1 MIYIELIHILLHV
14 NNQQGHLDHLEIY
27 HRHERVSCIKTV
39 REALL
44 ESFKCKFV
52 CAADHRRG
60 AKHDEDYDEKLL
72 TSCQLVYGPNF
83 GSEHRTIT
91 EVLELQEVQLFVLEG
106 KKVGGF
112 EAGHASLDDMKVIL
126 WNIFGIYYRD
136 VLPCTEEVYNS
147 PGYQRHKDGRTNNSP
162 RRRVWNSVFTQVLVK
177 LSVKCE
183 KCGKCFRNI
192 HPLRRSGVELNHLNE
207 RANNPGLMI
216 FKHAEDQAIDTYI
229 EQLRK
234 GKGDAIC
241 KYCHEV
247 HYTNPDT
254 N

>member
-1 MIYIELIHILLHV
+1 
-14 NNQQGHLDHLEIY
+14 LDHLELY
-27 HRHERVSCIKTV
+27 HKHDKVSRISTV

-72 TSCQLVYGPNF
+72 TSCQLVYGPKI
-83 GSEHRTIT
+83 GSEHRTLT

-112 EAGHASLDDMKVIL
+112 EAGHATLDVMKVIL
-126 WNIFGIYYRD
+126 WNIFGIHYKD
-136 VLPCTEEVYNS
+136 VLPCTKEDYN
-147 PGYQRHKDGRTNNSP
+147 GYQRKKDERHQ
-162 RRRVWNSVFTQVLVK
+162 RRRKVWNKVFTQVLIK

-207 RANNPGLMI
+207 RANNPGLMT
-216 FKHAEDQAIDTYI
+216 FKEAEKQAIDTYI
-229 EQLRK
+229 DQLRK

-247 HYTNPDT
+247 YYNNPDT

>member
-1 MIYIELIHILLHV
+1 MIYIELIHILLLHV

-60 AKHDEDYDEKLL
+60 AKHDEDYDEELM
-72 TSCQLVYGPNF
+72 TTCQLVYGPNF

-112 EAGHASLDDMKVIL
+112 EVGRATLDDMKVIL
-126 WNIFGIYYRD
+126 WNIFGIHYKD
-136 VLPCTEEVYNS
+136 VLPCTEEDYN
-147 PGYQRHKDGRTNNSP
+147 GYQRSLR
-162 RRRVWNSVFTQVLVK
+162 RRRVWNKVFTQVLIK